1 MVRHLCRGKE
11 HMNFKEQ
18 YFDVWTAVW
27 NLHKKYHGIRQQD
40 EQRWQQLNREC
51 ETLDKKY
58 EGQLEQKFVQSLLL
72 AVCAELERS
81 AKNER

>member
-1 MVRHLCRGKE
+1 
-11 HMNFKEQ
+11 MNFKEQ

-58 EGQLEQKFVQSLLL
+58 EGQLEQKFVQVSQ
-72 AVCAELERS
+72 
-81 AKNER
+81 

>member
-1 MVRHLCRGKE
+1 
-11 HMNFKEQ
+11 MNFKEQ

-72 AVCAELERS
+72 AVVGELERES
-81 AKNER
+81 KHE